1 MLTVRVPQDVED
13 RLSRLA
19 KLTGRTKTF
28 YIREALEEHL
38 DELEEIY
45 LAERVLEEV
54 RSGKEE
60 TVTLDS
66 LIDKYGLDD

>member
-1 MLTVRVPQDVED
+1 MIAVRVPQEMED
-13 RLSRLA
+13 RLARLA

-28 YIREALEEHL
+28 YVREALEEHI

-60 TVTLDS
+60 AISLDS
-66 LIDKYGLDD
+66 LIEKYGLED

>member
-1 MLTVRVPQDVED
+1 MLAVRVSQEVEE
-13 RLSRLA
+13 RLARLA

-28 YIREALEEHL
+28 YVREALEEHL

-45 LAERVLEEV
+45 LAEHVLEEI

-60 TVTLDS
+60 MVSLDS
-66 LIDKYGLDD
+66 LIAKHGLDD

>member
-1 MLTVRVPQDVED
+1 MLAVRIPQEVED
-13 RLSRLA
+13 RLARLA

-28 YIREALEEHL
+28 YVREALEEHL

-60 TVTLDS
+60 TVSLDS
-66 LIDKYGLDD
+66 LIEKYGLDD